1 MKKNRVVVRLMG
13 RDYTLLTDQP
23 PEDAQRVARYV
34 DRRMRELAITA
45 RGPEG
50 VVPVLSAMT
59 IADELFRAQEEN
71 IRLKK
76 ELAAQG
82 QQRQA

>member
-45 RGPEG
+45 RASES
-50 VVPVLSAMT
+50 VVPVRSAMT

-71 IRLKK
+71 LRLNK
-76 ELAAQG
+76 ERAAQG

>member
-13 RDYTLLTDQP
+13 RDYALLTDQP
-23 PEDAQRVARYV
+23 PEETQRVAHYV

-45 RGPEG
+45 RASEG
-50 VVPVLSAMT
+50 VVSVLSAMT

>member
-13 RDYTLLTDQP
+13 HDYALLTDQP
-23 PEDAQRVARYV
+23 PEETQRVARYV

-45 RGPEG
+45 RASETAA
-50 VVPVLSAMT
+50 PVLTALT
-59 IADELFRAQEEN
+59 VADELFRAQEEN
-71 IRLKK
+71 IRLNK
-76 ELAAQG
+76 ELAALG

>member
-13 RDYTLLTDQP
+13 HDYALLTDQP
-23 PEDAQRVARYV
+23 PEETQRVARYV

-45 RGPEG
+45 RASES